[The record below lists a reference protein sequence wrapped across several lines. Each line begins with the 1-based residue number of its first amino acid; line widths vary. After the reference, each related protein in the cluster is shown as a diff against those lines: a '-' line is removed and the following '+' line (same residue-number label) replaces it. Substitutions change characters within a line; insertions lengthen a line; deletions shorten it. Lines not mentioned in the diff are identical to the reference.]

1 MKATTTKRLSTA
13 TARPAARFGAR
24 KSVVVRAGGAGTLL
38 QAVIVLSVTPSG
50 CYERFV
56 LSLKFIPP
64 PKRTG
69 PVNDSTWEELVLK
82 SPVPVLVDFWA
93 PWCGPCRMIAV
104 R

>member
-1 MKATTTKRLSTA
+1 
-13 TARPAARFGAR
+13 
-24 KSVVVRAGGAGTLL
+24 
-38 QAVIVLSVTPSG
+38 VTPSG
-50 CYERFV
+50 SYERFV
-56 LSLKFIPP
+56 LSLKISPP